1 VAIIVEGAIVREDI
15 VAEII
20 KVREVFHDQDVKGK
34 KVVTG
39 NEGRVRDQKRVVVIA
54 PEGAMMTNRDKE
66 VIGQEEFVM
75 IARAM
80 ERAVIDPEESKVIL
94 IVAMLNPMRILQIVF
109 PVANKIILKKEDL
122 EDLEKMSMN
131 S

>member
-1 VAIIVEGAIVREDI
+1 MVAIIVEGVIVREDI

-20 KVREVFHDQDVKGK
+20 KVREAIHGQGAMNKQ
-34 KVVTG
+34 VVIV
-39 NEGRVRDQKRVVVIA
+39 NERRVRDQERAVIV

-66 VIGQEEFVM
+66 VQSREEFVM
-75 IARAM
+75 IAGVR
-80 ERAVIDPEESKVIL
+80 ERVAIGPEESRLIV
-94 IVAMLNPMRILQIVF
+94 IVAMINLMEILKIVL
-109 PVANKIILKKEDL
+109 PETSMIILKKEDL

>member
-1 VAIIVEGAIVREDI
+1 MEGAIVREDI

-20 KVREVFHDQDVKGK
+20 KVREDIHDQDVMYKE
-34 KVVTG
+34 VVIV
-39 NEGRVRDQKRVVVIA
+39 NEVRVKDQERIVIA
-54 PEGAMMTNRDKE
+54 PEGATMTNRDKE

-75 IARAM
+75 IAGAM
-80 ERAVIDPEESKVIL
+80 ERAVIDPEESKAIL
-94 IVAMLNPMRILQIVF
+94 IVAMLNPMEILQIVF
-109 PVANKIILKKEDL
+109 PVASKIILKKENL